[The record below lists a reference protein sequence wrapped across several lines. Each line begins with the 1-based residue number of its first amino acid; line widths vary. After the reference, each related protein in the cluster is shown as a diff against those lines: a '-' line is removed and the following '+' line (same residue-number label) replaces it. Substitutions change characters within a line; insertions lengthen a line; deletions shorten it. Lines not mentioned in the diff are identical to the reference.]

1 MQTKLPLLLRSPGTL
16 LCTTAAILGC
26 SFGAARAQSVLSV
39 ANPATVTVAPG
50 GVFTFTLDV
59 TSNNTSLTGLDYNLL
74 ASQTGLFQITAR
86 NLASSTFNNPIT
98 ADNALFVNGT
108 ALSLSPGESQ
118 DLGAFSNTT
127 QTAPLNAVFVATY
140 TVRALTSAVPG
151 AYSLG
156 TTNESASDDQF
167 NTVSLTG
174 TRLTVNVVPE
184 PQTNHLLMAGAVI
197 LAVSLYRRLGTQTA
211 R

>member
-1 MQTKLPLLLRSPGTL
+1 M
-16 LCTTAAILGC
+16 
-26 SFGAARAQSVLSV
+26 LSV

-98 ADNALFVNGT
+98 ADN
-108 ALSLSPGESQ
+108 ESQ

>member
-1 MQTKLPLLLRSPGTL
+1 MQTKSSLLFQHPGTL
-16 LCTTAAILGC
+16 LCIAAALLGG
-26 SFGAARAQSVLSV
+26 SLGTARAQSTLSV

-50 GVFTFTLDV
+50 GVFVFTLNV
-59 TSNNTSLTGLDYNLL
+59 TSNNTSLTGLDYSFL
-74 ASQTGLFQITAR
+74 ASQTGLFEITAR
-86 NLASSTFNNPIT
+86 DFASSAFNNPIT
-98 ADNALFVNGT
+98 ANNALFVNGA

-127 QTAPLNAVFVATY
+127 QTSPLNASFVATY
-140 TVRALTSAVPG
+140 TVRALASAVSG
-151 AYSLG
+151 TYSLG

-174 TRLTVNVVPE
+174 TRLAIDVVPE
-184 PQTNHLLMAGAVI
+184 PQTDHLLMAGALT
-197 LAVSLYRRLGTQTA
+197 LAVSLYRRLGTRAA

>member
-1 MQTKLPLLLRSPGTL
+1 MQTRLPFLLRRPGTL
-16 LCTTAAILGC
+16 LCAVAAILGGSLC
-26 SFGAARAQSVLSV
+26 DSKAQSVLSV

-50 GVFTFTLDV
+50 GTFTFTLDV

-86 NLASSTFNNPIT
+86 NLANSAFNNPIT
-98 ADNALFVNGT
+98 ADNALFVNGA
-108 ALSLSPGESQ
+108 ALSLNPGESQ

-151 AYSLG
+151 SYSLG
-156 TTNESASDDQF
+156 TTNESTSDDQF

-174 TRLTVNVVPE
+174 ASLTINVVPE
-184 PQTNHLLMAGAVI
+184 PQTIHLLMAGTVM
-197 LAVSLYRRLGTQTA
+197 LAVSLYRRFGTRIA